1 MELKPLFKDIADAIR
16 EKDGTTGQIKAAN
29 FPARIRALPAGGG
42 DIELESITV
51 AAPPAATEYQPG
63 EFFDPAGLKVRAV
76 YTNGAAREVTDYT
89 VTPSASTPL
98 TADDTKIVIRF
109 TECGVTKAVEYPIS
123 VDALPPKKPLNDMT
137 WADIRTV
144 SDADLGA
151 EYWNVGD
158 RKGITIK
165 GTVGTLAVNTTLY
178 AYILGF
184 NHNSAREGKGIQFG
198 TFKTALSGGTD
209 VCLVDSRYGYGE
221 VSGTKY
227 FNMNHWGA
235 SGRGGWKACDLRYDI
250 LGSTKT
256 APKNYGKQR
265 ADGDVGYDAPAD
277 TATSPVANTL
287 MAALPGDLRA
297 VMKPI
302 TKYSNNAGT
311 LPHAASD
318 ISSSVDYLPLLSEY
332 EIAGSR
338 TNANQYEQNYQA
350 QYAYYA
356 AGNSK
361 AKCRHSETD
370 KNANWFARSHC
381 INNSG
386 FHFCSVTT
394 TTAMVGNMGH
404 QSCTASFGL
413 APVFMV

>member
-16 EKDGTTGQIKAAN
+16 EKDGTTDGIKAAS
-29 FPARIRALPAGGG
+29 FPERIRAIPAGSGG
-42 DIELESITV
+42 IELESITV
-51 AAPPAATEYQPG
+51 AAPPAATEYQAG
-63 EFFDPAGLKVRAV
+63 EFFDPTGLKVRAV
-76 YTNGAAREVTDYT
+76 YTNGAARDIKDYT
-89 VTPSASTPL
+89 VTPSLSTPL

-109 TECGVTKAVEYPIS
+109 TECGVTKVVEYPIS
-123 VDALPPKKPLNDMT
+123 VGVLPAKKPLNDMT
-137 WADIRTV
+137 WADIRQV
-144 SDADLGA
+144 SDAELGA

-165 GTVGTLAVNTTLY
+165 GTVGTLSVNTTLY

-209 VCLVDSRYGYGE
+209 VCLVNEYGTADI
-221 VSGTKY
+221 SGMKY
-227 FNMNHWGA
+227 FTMNHWGA
-235 SGRGGWKACDLRYDI
+235 CGAGGWKACDLRYDI

-256 APKNYGKQR
+256 APKNYGQQR
-265 ADGDVGYDAPAD
+265 AKGDVGYDAPAN
-277 TATSPVANTL
+277 TAASPVANTL

-318 ISSSVDYLPLLSEY
+318 ISSSVDYLPLPSEY
-332 EIAGSR
+332 EISGSR

-356 AGNSK
+356 AGNSM
-361 AKCRHSETD
+361 AKYRHSATGTA
-370 KNANWFARSHC
+370 ANWLTRSHC

-386 FHFCSVTT
+386 FHFCAVLSN
-394 TTAMVGNMGH
+394 GNMNH
-404 QSCTASFGL
+404 VSCTGSYGL